1 MAETLATP
9 EAQAARQGVE
19 AFAWQTGK
27 TAVEIGAKVRE
38 GRSLLERLGLRR
50 EVVEK
55 ASPTVTEL
63 AAKATEGLGK
73 LATKAGESL
82 RRRGE
87 QRLERGKQWAERQLT
102 SQQKEDEKAL
112 DEKAKLSREAQIRAT
127 GEEEVS
133 RRVSTEIKIIGRE
146 NILQEALNSTQEAL
160 RRLQERFMGW
170 RANVNTY
177 VGQKMIDR
185 GLDIGNA
192 GEILLTL
199 PEKLRVGWDSKKTET
214 LQAIDTQLQPLEE
227 RVEAGKRIQKSL
239 EDAFTRV
246 VGGGPFTVQVA
257 RDMIASLRPEDIAG
271 QEEELR
277 KMINRLASLA
287 GAGQQPQSP
296 LEQARNY

>member
-1 MAETLATP
+1 MTEISATP
-9 EAQAARQGVE
+9 EAQLARQGIE
-19 AFAWQTGK
+19 TLAWQTGK
-27 TAVEIGAKVRE
+27 TAVETGAKVRE

-63 AAKATEGLGK
+63 AAKAAEGLGK

-87 QRLERGKQWAERQLT
+87 QRLERGRQWAESQLT

-127 GEEEVS
+127 EEKEVS
-133 RRVSTEIKIIGRE
+133 RRVSTETTIIGRE
-146 NILQEALNSTQEAL
+146 NILQEALNRTQETL

-170 RANVNTY
+170 RARVNT
-177 VGQKMIDR
+177 VAGQQMIMR
-185 GLDIGNA
+185 GLDIGNV
-192 GEILLTL
+192 GEQLLRIT
-199 PEKLRVGWDSKKTET
+199 EGLREGWDSKKAET

-227 RVEAGKRIQKSL
+227 RVKAGERIQQSL

-246 VGGGPFTVQVA
+246 VEGGPAAVQAA
-257 RDMIASLRPEDIAG
+257 REVIASLRPEDVAG

-277 KMINRLASLA
+277 KMIDMLARLA

>member
-1 MAETLATP
+1 MAEISATP
-9 EAQAARQGVE
+9 EAQLSRQGVE
-19 AFAWQTGK
+19 TLAWQTGK
-27 TAVEIGAKVRE
+27 TAVETGAKVRE
-38 GRSLLERLGLRR
+38 GRSLLERLGLRK

-63 AAKATEGLGK
+63 AAKAAEGLGK

-87 QRLERGKQWAERQLT
+87 QRLERGEQWAERQLA
-102 SQQKEDEKAL
+102 SQQIEDEKAL

-127 GEEEVS
+127 EDKEVS
-133 RRVSTEIKIIGRE
+133 QRVSTETLIRQRE
-146 NILQEALNSTQEAL
+146 TRIQESV

-170 RANVNTY
+170 RARVNTV
-177 VGQKMIDR
+177 VGQQMIMR
-185 GLDIGNA
+185 GLDIGNV
-192 GEILLTL
+192 GEQLLKIT
-199 PEKLRVGWDSKKTET
+199 EGLRSGWDSKKAET

-227 RVEAGKRIQKSL
+227 RVKAGERIQDSL

-246 VGGGPFTVQVA
+246 VEGGPAAVQAA
-257 RDMIASLRPEDIAG
+257 REVIASLRPEDVAG

-277 KMINRLASLA
+277 QMIDMLARLA

-296 LEQARNY
+296 LERAKNY

>member
-1 MAETLATP
+1 MAEISATP
-9 EAQAARQGVE
+9 EAQLSRQGVE
-19 AFAWQTGK
+19 TLAWQTGK
-27 TAVEIGAKVRE
+27 TAVETGAKVRE
-38 GRSLLERLGLRR
+38 GRSLLERLGLRK

-63 AAKATEGLGK
+63 AAKAAEGLGK

-87 QRLERGKQWAERQLT
+87 QRLERGEQWAERQLA
-102 SQQKEDEKAL
+102 SQQIEDEKAL

-127 GEEEVS
+127 EDKEGS
-133 RRVSTEIKIIGRE
+133 QRVSTETLIRQRE
-146 NILQEALNSTQEAL
+146 TRIQESV

-170 RANVNTY
+170 RARVNTV
-177 VGQKMIDR
+177 VGQQMIMR
-185 GLDIGNA
+185 GLDIGNV
-192 GEILLTL
+192 GEQLLKIT
-199 PEKLRVGWDSKKTET
+199 EGLRSGWDSKKAET

-227 RVEAGKRIQKSL
+227 RVKAGERIQDSL

-246 VGGGPFTVQVA
+246 VEGGPAAVQAA
-257 RDMIASLRPEDIAG
+257 REVIASLRPEDVAG

-277 KMINRLASLA
+277 QMIDMLARLA

-296 LEQARNY
+296 LERAKNY